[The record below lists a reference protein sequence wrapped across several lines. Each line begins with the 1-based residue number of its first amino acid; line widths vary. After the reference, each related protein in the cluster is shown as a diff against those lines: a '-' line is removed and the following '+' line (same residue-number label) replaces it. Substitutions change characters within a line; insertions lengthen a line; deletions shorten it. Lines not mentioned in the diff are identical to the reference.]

1 MTKICNKFIH
11 IHSLTKLYL
20 RTLITIFLLFFSYFL
35 NNNLKE
41 GFVYLKDIDNSI
53 IVDLNYYSSKNF
65 TGQIVDGYHLNTA
78 ILTKE
83 SALALSNAQDDFNKL
98 GYSLILYD
106 AYRPQRAVDF
116 FVQWS
121 KKINDTINKR
131 IYYPNIK
138 KSELFK
144 LGYIAYKSG
153 HSRGSTVDVSLV
165 EISTNNE
172 LDMGTIY
179 DYFGVKSHTFSDDI
193 TKKQKFNRL
202 ILYEIMSNNGFK
214 NYEKEW
220 WHYTLKNEP
229 FQNYFNFPIK

>member
-1 MTKICNKFIH
+1 MRIFI
-11 IHSLTKLYL
+11 III
-20 RTLITIFLLFFSYFL
+20 LIFYSTSF
-35 NNNLKE
+35 NNNLE
-41 GFVYLKDIDNSI
+41 AGFVYLKDIDDSI
-53 IVDLNYYSSKNF
+53 VVNLKYYSSENF
-65 TGQIVDGYHLNTA
+65 TGQFVEGYHSNNA

-121 KKINDTINKR
+121 KNLNDTINKR
-131 IYYPNIK
+131 VYYPNIK
-138 KSELFK
+138 KSELFE

-165 EISTNNE
+165 EISTNKV
-172 LDMGTIY
+172 LDMGTVF
-179 DYFGVKSHTFSDDI
+179 DYFGVESHTFFDDI
-193 TKKQKFNRL
+193 SEKQKSNRL

-214 NYEKEW
+214 NYSKELC
-220 WHYTLKNEP
+220 HFTLKNEP
-229 FQNYFNFPIK
+229 YQKYFDFLVK

>member
-1 MTKICNKFIH
+1 MRLFI
-11 IHSLTKLYL
+11 IVL
-20 RTLITIFLLFFSYFL
+20 LIFSSAFF
-35 NNNLKE
+35 NNNLE
-41 GFVYLKDIDNSI
+41 DGFVYLKDVDDSI
-53 IVDLNYYSSKNF
+53 IVDLKYYSNENF
-65 TGQIVDGYHLNTA
+65 TAQFVEGYHANAA

-83 SALALSNAQDDFNKL
+83 SAIAFSNAQHDFHKL

-121 KKINDTINKR
+121 KNLNDTINKR
-131 IYYPNIK
+131 IYFPNII

-165 EISTNNE
+165 EISTNKE
-172 LDMGTIY
+172 LDMGTVY
-179 DYFGVKSHTFSDDI
+179 DYFGVESHTFFDQLSEN
-193 TKKQKFNRL
+193 QQANRL
-202 ILYEIMSNNGFK
+202 LLYEIMSHNGFK
-214 NYEKEW
+214 NYQKEW

-229 FQNYFNFPIK
+229 FQKYFNFLVK

>member
-1 MTKICNKFIH
+1 M
-11 IHSLTKLYL
+11 
-20 RTLITIFLLFFSYFL
+20 RIFAILLFTFNYILF
-35 NNNLKE
+35 NNNLE
-41 GFVYLKDIDNSI
+41 DGFVYLKDIDDSV
-53 IVDLNYYSSKNF
+53 IVDLKYYSTENF
-65 TGQIVDGYHLNTA
+65 TGQLVEGYHSNTA
-78 ILTKE
+78 ILTNE
-83 SALALSNAQDDFNKL
+83 SASALSNAQDDFNKL

-121 KKINDTINKR
+121 KNLDDTINKR

-165 EISTNNE
+165 ELSTNKE
-172 LDMGTIY
+172 LDMGTIF
-179 DYFGVKSHTFSDDI
+179 DYFGIESHTFSDDI
-193 TKKQKFNRL
+193 TEKQKSNRL

-214 NYEKEW
+214 NYSKEW
-220 WHYTLKNEP
+220 WHFTLENEP
-229 FQNYFNFPIK
+229 FQKYFDFLVK

>member
-1 MTKICNKFIH
+1 MRIFI
-11 IHSLTKLYL
+11 III
-20 RTLITIFLLFFSYFL
+20 LIFYSTSF
-35 NNNLKE
+35 NNNLE
-41 GFVYLKDIDNSI
+41 AGFVYLNDIDDSI
-53 IVDLNYYSSKNF
+53 VVNLKYYSSENF
-65 TGQIVDGYHLNTA
+65 TGQFVEGYHSNNA

-121 KKINDTINKR
+121 KNLNDTINKR

-138 KSELFK
+138 KSELFE

-165 EISTNNE
+165 EISTNKV
-172 LDMGTIY
+172 LDMGTVF
-179 DYFGVKSHTFSDDI
+179 DYFGVESHTFFDDI
-193 TKKQKFNRL
+193 SEKQKSNRL

-214 NYEKEW
+214 NYSKEW
-220 WHYTLKNEP
+220 WHFTLKNEP
-229 FQNYFNFPIK
+229 YQKYFDFLIK

>member
-1 MTKICNKFIH
+1 MRIFI
-11 IHSLTKLYL
+11 III
-20 RTLITIFLLFFSYFL
+20 LIFYSTSF
-35 NNNLKE
+35 NNNLE
-41 GFVYLKDIDNSI
+41 AGFVYLNDIDDSI
-53 IVDLNYYSSKNF
+53 VVNLKYYSSENF
-65 TGQIVDGYHLNTA
+65 TGQFVEGYHSNNA

-106 AYRPQRAVDF
+106 AYRPQRAVNF

-121 KKINDTINKR
+121 KKPNDTINKR

-138 KSELFK
+138 KSELFE

-165 EISTNNE
+165 EISTNKV
-172 LDMGTIY
+172 LDMGTVF
-179 DYFGVKSHTFSDDI
+179 DYFGVESHTFFDDI
-193 TKKQKFNRL
+193 SEKQKSNRL

-214 NYEKEW
+214 NYSKEW
-220 WHYTLKNEP
+220 WHFTLKNEP
-229 FQNYFNFPIK
+229 YQKYFDFLVK